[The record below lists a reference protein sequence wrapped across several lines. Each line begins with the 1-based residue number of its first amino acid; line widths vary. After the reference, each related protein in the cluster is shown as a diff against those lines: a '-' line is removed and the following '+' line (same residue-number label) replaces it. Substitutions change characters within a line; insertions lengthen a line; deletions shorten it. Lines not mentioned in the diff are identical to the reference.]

1 MRTTPTAVAS
11 LPPLLRVEA
20 ALAALAVG
28 LGPVPWVVLD
38 ATALQPP
45 MGAGAV
51 WLLAAA
57 SLGLLWLVL
66 LAHLLADGWE
76 LLRDGLDRFTGRG
89 RAHVAFRVVESLG
102 VLAVPA
108 ALQVVAAGTPGG
120 ADASGAAV
128 GGLIVVAGVIA
139 ALAVVVLLH
148 AGWLLG
154 TGRAPLAAANDPA

>member
-1 MRTTPTAVAS
+1 
-11 LPPLLRVEA
+11 
-20 ALAALAVG
+20 
-28 LGPVPWVVLD
+28 
-38 ATALQPP
+38 
-45 MGAGAV
+45 MGFGAV

-57 SLGLLWLVL
+57 APGLLWLVL
-66 LAHLLADGWE
+66 LAHLPADGWE

-108 ALQVVAAGTPGG
+108 ALQVVAAGAPGRADVSG
-120 ADASGAAV
+120 AAAV